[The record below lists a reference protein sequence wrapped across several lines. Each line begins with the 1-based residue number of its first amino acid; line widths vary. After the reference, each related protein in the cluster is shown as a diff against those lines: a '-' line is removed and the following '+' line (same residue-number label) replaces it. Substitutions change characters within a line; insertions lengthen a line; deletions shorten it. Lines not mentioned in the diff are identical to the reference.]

1 MSKLFNRTRSES
13 EDLRHNTEGPKT
25 ESLNLEA
32 LLQGINDA
40 VDEQA
45 SGLITS
51 PPELGAGPALDASA
65 GGGVVA
71 CEVVEFPAEPY
82 RQMHISRSPERI
94 LLPER
99 MTTPAAPE
107 VEAYRSLRTRLL
119 RLQTHRSFRTV
130 VISSA
135 AKGEGKTL
143 TSVNLGLC
151 CAQLPHFRVLLM
163 DADLRTRGLSML
175 VGSNGTP
182 GLAEVLSGDAQ
193 PEAAVAATDVTNLYV
208 MGAGHSAMSPPELFA
223 GTHWTQLI
231 AWAKE
236 RFQLVLVDVPP
247 VLAVADCE
255 LISASCD
262 GILLV
267 VRARVTSR
275 DMLAAMMGQVDSSKL
290 LGVTLNSV
298 ANLDHTSYYYSD
310 YGTKKDESRSSS

>member
-1 MSKLFNRTRSES
+1 MSKLFNRTRNTGG
-13 EDLRHNTEGPKT
+13 DLRRNPDGPDTEP
-25 ESLNLEA
+25 LNLEA
-32 LLQGINDA
+32 LLEGINDT
-40 VDEQA
+40 VDQQA

-51 PPELGAGPALDASA
+51 PPEVGAGPALDAIA
-65 GGGVVA
+65 GGRGVA
-71 CEVVEFPAEPY
+71 CDVVEFPAEPY

-99 MTTPAAPE
+99 MTTPAPPE

-119 RLQTHRSFRTV
+119 RLQTHRGFRTV
-130 VISSA
+130 VVSSA

-175 VGSNGTP
+175 IGSNGTP
-182 GLAEVLSGDAQ
+182 GLAEVLSGDAG
-193 PEAAVAATDVTNLYV
+193 PEAAVSTTDVTNLYV
-208 MGAGHSAMSPPELFA
+208 MGAGHSLMSPPELFA
-223 GTHWTQLI
+223 GTHWKQLI

-236 RFQLVLVDVPP
+236 QFQLVLVDVPP

-255 LISASCD
+255 LISASCE

-267 VRARVTSR
+267 VRARVTTGE
-275 DMLAAMMGQVDSSKL
+275 MLTAMMGQIDSSKL

-310 YGTKKDESRSSS
+310 YGMKQGESRSSR